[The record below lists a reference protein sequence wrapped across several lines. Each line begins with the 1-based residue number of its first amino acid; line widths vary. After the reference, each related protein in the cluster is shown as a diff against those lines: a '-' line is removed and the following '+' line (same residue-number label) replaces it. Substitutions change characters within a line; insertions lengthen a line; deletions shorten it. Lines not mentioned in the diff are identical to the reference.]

1 MSSRPENTRPFAHVR
16 FDSPAAAAAVLDAHT
31 AGTAPIIVR
40 GERVGLAFSTRAG
53 FREVDLDPCKVV
65 IDGTPDWMD
74 EAAIHKV
81 LPMAPS
87 AVMRRT
93 HRLPP
98 PCATADAYDLRS
110 E

>member
-1 MSSRPENTRPFAHVR
+1 VCVR

-40 GERVGLAFSTRAG
+40 GERVGLAFSTNAG
-53 FREVDLDPCKVV
+53 FRKVDLAPCKVV
-65 IDGTPDWMD
+65 INATPSWMD

-81 LPMAPS
+81 LSIAPS
-87 AVMRRT
+87 AVMRHMYRLHP
-93 HRLPP
+93 HR
-98 PCATADAYDLRS
+98 ATANGCDLRS